1 MPGKAELR
9 AEWNNAGK
17 DVVVLH
23 MMDRGRTRP
32 NISPFALKFETF
44 LKVMII
50 RIWDHDGT
58 KSEYKQIVTLVHTDI
73 IMAVVVMVILL
84 KSFSCFCN
92 HQKG

>member
-32 NISPFALKFETF
+32 NMSPFVLKFETF
-44 LKVMII
+44 LKVRLAAVKIGLGCTVH
-50 RIWDHDGT
+50 R
-58 KSEYKQIVTLVHTDI
+58 KS
-73 IMAVVVMVILL
+73 VIKSQR
-84 KSFSCFCN
+84 KSF
-92 HQKG
+92 